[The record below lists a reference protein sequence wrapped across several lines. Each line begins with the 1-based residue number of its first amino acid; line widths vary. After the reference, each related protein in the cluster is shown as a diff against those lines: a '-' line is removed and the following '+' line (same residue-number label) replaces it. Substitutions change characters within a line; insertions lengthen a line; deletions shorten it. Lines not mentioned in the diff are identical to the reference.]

1 MIICFLWNANL
12 FFVIPWETLVDCLHF
27 SGLFA
32 GWQSRQVNVS
42 LQCNF
47 KNLQQTQPIEAS
59 RTHGGQKRRESES
72 LVLTNL
78 KRSREGH
85 RTTQNLTSIDR
96 DKNIMMVSFWLRI
109 TALLRTEHL
118 DGDEQCPLQ
127 LSDLLEKVTEAER
140 AAAAFRS
147 WTSSLSGFPFRSI
160 LARIE
165 TPSGES
171 HTIYTHRYGRELW
184 TKQRERGAFIC
195 KMFLKSQHFLCRFY
209 SSGRRH
215 SSQMFW

>member
-1 MIICFLWNANL
+1 MCGCTDILNNNDNMLPLKHKFVFRYSLGNSCRLFALFRTFCRMII
-12 FFVIPWETLVDCLHF
+12 
-27 SGLFA
+27 
-32 GWQSRQVNVS
+32 SRQVNVS

-78 KRSREGH
+78 KRSGEGH

-96 DKNIMMVSFWLRI
+96 YKNIMMVSFWLRI

-171 HTIYTHRYGRELW
+171 HTIYTHRYGREL
-184 TKQRERGAFIC
+184 
-195 KMFLKSQHFLCRFY
+195 
-209 SSGRRH
+209 
-215 SSQMFW
+215 

>member
-1 MIICFLWNANL
+1 MIICFLWNTNL

-96 DKNIMMVSFWLRI
+96 DKNIMSVSFWLRI
-109 TALLRTEHL
+109 TAMLRTEHL
-118 DGDEQCPLQ
+118 ACLTEMNNARYNSQICLRKWQKQKEPPPGLEVEHPL
-127 LSDLLEKVTEAER
+127 
-140 AAAAFRS
+140 
-147 WTSSLSGFPFRSI
+147 
-160 LARIE
+160 
-165 TPSGES
+165 
-171 HTIYTHRYGRELW
+171 
-184 TKQRERGAFIC
+184 
-195 KMFLKSQHFLCRFY
+195 
-209 SSGRRH
+209 
-215 SSQMFW
+215 